1 MKNKH
6 LLNIFFRYVTAN
18 VFGMIGLS
26 CYILADTFFIAN
38 RLGAD
43 GLAAL
48 NLAIPVYNFVHGTG
62 LMLGMGGASRYTI
75 LREQHK
81 DSEAERTFSATL
93 CLAGLFAICFLIA
106 GIFFAPKITAL
117 LGADT
122 QVFSMTNTYLKVI
135 LLFSP
140 AFILNDVFICYVRN
154 DKAPKLSMAAMLT
167 GSISNI
173 ILDYV
178 FLYPM
183 QMGIFGAV
191 FATGLAPVI
200 SLGVLSIHLI
210 RRQNTFHLRLS
221 LPKWSYLTSILS
233 LGASSLITE
242 LASGIVIIVFN
253 MVILKLAGN
262 TGVAAYGVVANLSLV
277 VTAVYTGIAQG
288 CQPIIGK
295 AFGTRQF
302 YDIQKILR
310 YALVNMVLFS
320 FVIYLALFFLSEP
333 IVGIFNSDGNPELQ
347 AIAEYGLKLYF
358 TAIPFAGFNI
368 ILSMYFVAIGKAV
381 PSQIISLS
389 RGFILIIPIAI
400 LLPIWFKLTGVWLS
414 YPLTELLVC
423 VIGYCLFCRNKPAVA
438 SD

>member
-1 MKNKH
+1 
-6 LLNIFFRYVTAN
+6 
-18 VFGMIGLS
+18 
-26 CYILADTFFIAN
+26 
-38 RLGAD
+38 
-43 GLAAL
+43 
-48 NLAIPVYNFVHGTG
+48 
-62 LMLGMGGASRYTI
+62 
-75 LREQHK
+75 
-81 DSEAERTFSATL
+81 
-93 CLAGLFAICFLIA
+93 
-106 GIFFAPKITAL
+106 
-117 LGADT
+117 
-122 QVFSMTNTYLKVI
+122 
-135 LLFSP
+135 
-140 AFILNDVFICYVRN
+140 
-154 DKAPKLSMAAMLT
+154 MAAMLT

-295 AFGTRQF
+295 AFGTSQF
-302 YDIQKILR
+302 CDIQKILR
-310 YALVNMVLFS
+310 YALVSMVLFS
-320 FVIYLALFFLSEP
+320 FVIYLTLFFLSEP